1 MLSVITIFREEDRPL
16 LNGILKTLPEG
27 SEWLQI
33 RTIYSENLT
42 NHLEL
47 PSVTEKGVK
56 IREITHYYKD
66 FRFDVAK
73 NIGIELANNEWCLVL
88 DSDERLLMPEALT
101 EVLPN
106 IPENVGGLFFKV
118 LSPQDQLARQVSNAM
133 ICRLFRKQFRFEHRI
148 HEVIEFDIERKG
160 FIIEESPF
168 TIYHIGYSVD
178 NETWNY
184 KFKRNIDLMNKALA
198 LDNLNQRSREFMHS
212 KLAMTYFSVVKN
224 GGLEYEENG
233 KVLKK
238 TRDIL

>member
-1 MLSVITIFREEDRPL
+1 MLSVITIYREEDRGL

-27 SEWLQI
+27 SEWLQV
-33 RTIYSENLT
+33 RTIQSEHLT
-42 NHLEL
+42 NHVEL
-47 PSVTEKGVK
+47 PNTVECGVT
-56 IREITHYYKD
+56 IRNITHYYKE
-66 FRFDVAK
+66 FRFDTAK
-73 NIGIELANNEWCLVL
+73 NIGIELAKNEWCLVI
-88 DSDERLLMPEALT
+88 DSDERLLMPEALI

-118 LSPQDQLARQVSNAM
+118 LSPQDSLARQVNNGM
-133 ICRLFRKQFRFEHRI
+133 ICRLFRKQFRYEHRI

-160 FIIEESPF
+160 FIIEETPF
-168 TIYHIGYSVD
+168 AIYHIGYSID
-178 NETWNY
+178 DETWNY

-198 LDNLNQRSREFMHS
+198 NDNLNQRSKEYMHS